1 MNKDIKPLNDK
12 GQRHG
17 LWEWYY
23 SNGNLAYKCFYHNGK
38 RVGYEELYSYNNGKL
53 IKKIYYI

>member
-17 LWEWYY
+17 VWVTYWGTGRLW
-23 SNGNLAYKCFYHNGK
+23 YKCFYHNGK
-38 RVGYEELYSYNNGKL
+38 EIGYAEYYYGNS
-53 IKKIYYI
+53 KITKNYYL